1 MLGTLVGVI
10 LLSMV
15 TNALVIMRFQFFWQL
30 VASGIIIIAAI
41 GFYSWLQKR
50 TSTPPKVT

>member
-1 MLGTLVGVI
+1 
-10 LLSMV
+10 MV